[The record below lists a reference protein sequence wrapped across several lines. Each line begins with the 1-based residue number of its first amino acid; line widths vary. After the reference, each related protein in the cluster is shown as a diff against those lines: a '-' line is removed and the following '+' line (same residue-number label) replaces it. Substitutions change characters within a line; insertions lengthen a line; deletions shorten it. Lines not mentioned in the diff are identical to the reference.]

1 MHQGGTQMNKTK
13 QNQSVNKKLHKRI
26 IILYSIAITLNLT
39 AILFTL
45 PDMMNVILDGIV
57 FGINVTALSLLMKEY
72 RKNKRFSSTKE
83 G

>member
-1 MHQGGTQMNKTK
+1 MNKTK
-13 QNQSVNKKLHKRI
+13 QNQNVNKKLHKRI

-57 FGINVTALSLLMKEY
+57 LGINVAALTLLLKEY